1 MTYNHYLRR
10 IKLFYRWLYN
20 QRGKEDIDEDPDAM
34 ADWETLSF
42 ARIREKR
49 TKRLS
54 PYSENEI
61 WDKDELLCIDK
72 DEPKAGNKAVLTLF

>member
-1 MTYNHYLRR
+1 MTCTTTTFRR
-10 IKLFYRWLYN
+10 IKLFYRWLYD
-20 QRGKEDIDEDPDAM
+20 QKGKEDIGEDPDAM

-72 DEPKAGNKAVLTLF
+72 DEPKAALTLF